1 MIQFIFRRILWTIV
15 VLFGV
20 SILVFTILFAVPADV
35 ASTIAG
41 PRASPQVKAQITH
54 DLGLDQPLLVQYSRY
69 MGRILQGDLGSS
81 WMYKQKVTTTLLQRL
96 PYTAAL
102 AIAGILCELLI
113 GLPVGLISALKPHSW
128 LDRSLMVFTLG
139 SISAPSFWV
148 GPFLLLVFAVK
159 IPIFPVGGYGSV
171 VHLILPAITIGLAGG
186 AWYARVF
193 RSSILDA
200 LESDYVRSA
209 RAKGLRF
216 SLVVFKHILPNCL
229 TAVVSMFAIDLGA
242 YFGGVVVVER
252 IFGWPGIGLT
262 AWKAIRDMDIPILMG
277 TVLFAAL
284 AVTLSNLLA
293 DVVYAFLDPRIRLG

>member
-113 GLPVGLISALKPHSW
+113 GLPVGLI
-128 LDRSLMVFTLG
+128 
-139 SISAPSFWV
+139 
-148 GPFLLLVFAVK
+148 
-159 IPIFPVGGYGSV
+159 
-171 VHLILPAITIGLAGG
+171 
-186 AWYARVF
+186 
-193 RSSILDA
+193 
-200 LESDYVRSA
+200 
-209 RAKGLRF
+209 
-216 SLVVFKHILPNCL
+216 
-229 TAVVSMFAIDLGA
+229 
-242 YFGGVVVVER
+242 
-252 IFGWPGIGLT
+252 
-262 AWKAIRDMDIPILMG
+262 
-277 TVLFAAL
+277 
-284 AVTLSNLLA
+284 
-293 DVVYAFLDPRIRLG
+293 

>member
-1 MIQFIFRRILWTIV
+1 VTQYILRRLLWTIV

-20 SILVFTILFAVPADV
+20 SILVFAILFVVPADV

-54 DLGLDQPLLVQYSRY
+54 DLGLDLPLLVQYGNY
-69 MGRILQGDLGSS
+69 MVRLLHGDLGSS
-81 WMYKQKVTTTLLQRL
+81 WMYRQKVTTTLLQHL

-102 AIAGILCELLI
+102 AGAGILFELLI
-113 GLPVGLISALKPHSW
+113 GLPVGLVSALKRHSW
-128 LDRSLMVFTLG
+128 LDRVLMLFTLG

-148 GPFLLLVFAVK
+148 GPLLLLLFAVK
-159 IPIFPVGGYGSV
+159 IRLLPVGGYGEV
-171 VHLILPAITIGLAGG
+171 KHIILPAITIGLAGG

-200 LESDYVRSA
+200 MESDYVRTA
-209 RAKGLRF
+209 LAKGLAYRAAI
-216 SLVVFKHILPNCL
+216 FKHALPNCL
-229 TAVVSMFAIDLGA
+229 TAIVSMFAIDLGA
-242 YFGGVVVVER
+242 YLGGVVVVER

-293 DVVYAFLDPRIRLG
+293 DIVYAFLDPRIRLS